1 MNIDSKIHN
10 KILVRRIQ
18 TYIKKIIYHNHNGFI
33 PEMQNWFKMHKT
45 INVIKH
51 INGLKNKSH
60 IIIIITEDSEKTFDK
75 I

>member
-10 KILVRRIQ
+10 KVAVRRKQ
-18 TYIKKIIYHNHNGFI
+18 AYIKKIIYHNHNGFI
-33 PEMQNWFKMHKT
+33 PEMQKWFKMHKT